1 VGTLASVG
9 PVGSTVTLEEMRRL
23 LDAVVDVGSGL
34 DLPSIL
40 RRVVH
45 AATELVGAKYGALG
59 VLDSTGTR
67 LEDFITIGVPEQVR
81 SRIGDLPHGHGILGL
96 IIDGDEPV
104 RLDDLRR
111 HPSRFGFPDGHPPMR
126 SFLGVPIRIRDRTFG
141 DLYLTEK
148 RGGGSFTDADEELVV
163 GLAAAAGVAIENA
176 RLHDRVGRLAL
187 ADDRARIGR
196 DLHDTVI
203 QRLFATG
210 LALQGAQVL
219 CSADPAEAARR
230 IEAAVDDLDLTVKH
244 IRSVIFGLDASR
256 RGETGI
262 RDRVLSLCSEAAG
275 PLGFGPR
282 VSFEGPVDT
291 LVPEHVE
298 SDLLATLRE
307 ALANAARHARA
318 STVDVRL
325 AATLE
330 EAELT
335 VRDDGVGGAA
345 TRHGGRGLRNM
356 QARSA
361 RLGGTCAIEDGPG
374 GGTILRWRVPIEL
387 PGERVAPWPSPSA

>member
-1 VGTLASVG
+1 LDLAA
-9 PVGSTVTLEEMRRL
+9 PRRSQ
-23 LDAVVDVGSGL
+23 VVDVGAGL
-34 DLPSIL
+34 DLPAIL
-40 RRVVH
+40 RRVVE
-45 AATELVGAKYGALG
+45 AATDLAGARYGALG
-59 VLDSTGTR
+59 VLDPTGTR
-67 LEDFITIGVPEQVR
+67 LEDFITVGVPESVR

-96 IIDGDEPV
+96 IIDGDQPV
-104 RLDDLRR
+104 RLEDLRR
-111 HPSRFGFPDGHPPMR
+111 HPDRFGFPDGHPPMR
-126 SFLGVPIRIRDRTFG
+126 SFLGVPIRMRDRTFG

-148 RGGGSFTDADEELVV
+148 RGGGQFTDADEELVV

-187 ADDRARIGR
+187 ADDRSRIGR

-244 IRSVIFGLDASR
+244 IRSVIFGLDATR
-256 RGETGI
+256 RGESGL
-262 RDRVLSLCSEAAG
+262 RDRVLALCHEAAG

-282 VSFEGPVDT
+282 VAFEGAVDS

-318 STVDVRL
+318 RTVDVRL
-325 AATLE
+325 AA
-330 EAELT
+330 AVDHVELA
-335 VRDDGVGGAA
+335 VRDDGIGGAA
-345 TRHGGRGLRNM
+345 TRAGGRGLRNM
-356 QARSA
+356 QTRAS
-361 RLGGTCAIEDGPG
+361 RLGGTCTIDDAPD
-374 GGTILRWRVPIEL
+374 GGTVLTWQVPIAPVDDVAPEPPVTPL
-387 PGERVAPWPSPSA
+387 PG